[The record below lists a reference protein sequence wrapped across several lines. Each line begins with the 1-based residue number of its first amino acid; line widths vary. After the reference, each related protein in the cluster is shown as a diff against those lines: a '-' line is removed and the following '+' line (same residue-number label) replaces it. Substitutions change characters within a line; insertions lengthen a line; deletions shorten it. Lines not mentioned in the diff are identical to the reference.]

1 MLTGMDKK
9 PILYIKPGCPWCR
22 EARAHLANQGID
34 FEVRDVTASSQNMD
48 RMVSVSGQ
56 TLTPTFEYG
65 EFVVSDFDVTEFQ
78 DALDQNPEIKQ
89 DLGLGAS
96 EEI

>member
-1 MLTGMDKK
+1 MSKT

-22 EARAHLANQGID
+22 EARAHLSEHGID
-34 FEVRDVTASSQNMD
+34 VDVRDVTQSRQNMD
-48 RMVSVSGQ
+48 RMVAVSGQ

-65 EFVVSDFDVTEFQ
+65 EFVVADFSVEEFQ

-89 DLGLGAS
+89 ELGMGGS
-96 EEI
+96 EEF